1 MAGAIIFLLCVIIVA
16 QFAKSAGRN
25 KARKEKLEEIMV
37 NKAFSEEDERRLAW
51 IDYYVANGQLDEA
64 RALGWS
70 DPADLP
76 QWKQFEQQ
84 QKAEQDAAIPTMLNL
99 DDIL

>member
-1 MAGAIIFLLCVIIVA
+1 M
-16 QFAKSAGRN
+16 
-25 KARKEKLEEIMV
+25 
-37 NKAFSEEDERRLAW
+37 AW